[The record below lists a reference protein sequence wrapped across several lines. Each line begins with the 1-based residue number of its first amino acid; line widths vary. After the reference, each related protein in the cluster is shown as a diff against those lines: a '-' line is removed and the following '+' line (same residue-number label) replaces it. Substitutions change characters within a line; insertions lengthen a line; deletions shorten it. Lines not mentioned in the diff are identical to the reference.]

1 MLSSAAML
9 NLLIKPLSLLSLKTI
24 HRLGSLLGKA
34 MYLSMPNAKRL
45 IAENI
50 KQTSF
55 VFHDSNAFIKANL
68 EESGKAILESLAIWQ
83 NSGQQTL
90 SWVTACND
98 WNLVEKAIARKK
110 GIIFLTP
117 HMGCFE
123 ITSIFYGAH
132 YPITVLFRQPKRKW
146 LRSLTVKGRSHNQV
160 HLAPANTNGV
170 RKLLQALKRGEAI
183 GILPDQIPGKGE
195 GEWAPFFGKPAYTML
210 LASKL
215 AEKTGATVIMAYGER
230 LPDGEGF
237 KIHLTELP
245 EGAIATPA
253 LLNQA
258 IEKQIAQNPSQYLWS
273 YPRYKVRNR
282 LLKKQQTTN

>member
-1 MLSSAAML
+1 
-9 NLLIKPLSLLSLKTI
+9 
-24 HRLGSLLGKA
+24 
-34 MYLSMPNAKRL
+34 MYFLMPNAKR
-45 IAENI
+45 IIEENI
-50 KQTSF
+50 KQTGLDR
-55 VFHDSNAFIKANL
+55 HRLKNFIQANMQ
-68 EESGKAILESLAIWQ
+68 ENGKAILESLAIWQ
-83 NSGQQTL
+83 KNSQQTL
-90 SWVTACND
+90 AWVKACSN
-98 WNLVEKAIARKK
+98 WQVVEKAIARKK

-132 YPITVLFRQPKRKW
+132 HPITVLFRQPKRKW
-146 LRSLTVKGRSHNQV
+146 LSALILKGRSHNQV

-183 GILPDQIPGKGE
+183 GILPDQIPAKGE

-230 LPDGEGF
+230 LSNGEGF

-245 EGAIATPA
+245 EGGIATPA
-253 LLNQA
+253 LLNSA
-258 IEKQIAQNPSQYLWS
+258 IEEQVAQNPTQYLWS
-273 YPRYKVRNR
+273 YPRYKVRKR
-282 LLKKQQTTN
+282 LLKKQQTAN

>member
-1 MLSSAAML
+1 MLSSTAML
-9 NLLIKPLSLLSLKTI
+9 NLLTKPLSLLPLKVI
-24 HRLGSLLGKA
+24 HKLGASIGKA
-34 MYLSMPNAKRL
+34 MYLLMPNARSV
-45 IAENI
+45 IEENT
-50 KQTSF
+50 KQAGFSQHDLKSF
-55 VFHDSNAFIKANL
+55 ILKNMQEN
-68 EESGKAILESLAIWQ
+68 GKAILESLAIWQ
-83 NSGQQTL
+83 KNSQQTL
-90 SWVTACND
+90 TWVKSCNNWD
-98 WNLVEKAIARKK
+98 IVEKAIARKK

-146 LRSLTVKGRSHNQV
+146 LSALILKGRSHNQV

-183 GILPDQIPGKGE
+183 GILPDQIPAKGE

-230 LPDGEGF
+230 LPDGAGF
-237 KIHLTELP
+237 EIHLTELP
-245 EGAIATPA
+245 EGGIATPT
-253 LLNQA
+253 LLNLA
-258 IEKQIAQNPSQYLWS
+258 IEKQIAQNPTQYLWS
-273 YPRYKVRNR
+273 YPRYKVRKR
-282 LLKKQQTTN
+282 LLKKQQDNH

>member
-1 MLSSAAML
+1 MLTYIL
-9 NLLIKPLSLLSLKTI
+9 KPLSLLSLPTV
-24 HRLGSLLGKA
+24 HRLGHVVGLIMYYLTPDSKKIAFQNLTQSNLFQDSLPVDSTLK
-34 MYLSMPNAKRL
+34 LNA
-45 IAENI
+45 IEN
-50 KQTSF
+50 
-55 VFHDSNAFIKANL
+55 
-68 EESGKAILESLAIWQ
+68 GKAILESLAIWQ
-83 NSGQQTL
+83 KNSEQTL
-90 SWVTACND
+90 TWVKSCNN
-98 WNLVEKAIARKK
+98 WGIVEKAIARKK

-146 LRSLTVKGRSHNQV
+146 LSALILKGRSHNQV

-183 GILPDQIPGKGE
+183 GILPDQIPAKGE

-230 LPDGEGF
+230 LPDGTGF
-237 KIHLTELP
+237 EIHLTELP

-253 LLNQA
+253 LLNKA
-258 IEKQIAQNPSQYLWS
+258 IEKQIAQNPTQYLWS
-273 YPRYKVRNR
+273 YPRYKVRKR
-282 LLKKQQTTN
+282 LLKKQQDSH